1 MSRFPQE
8 FWNVAT
14 RALVRLATDVGQ
26 WGPAHSWR
34 STSTEGCWMR
44 VKVISLCWPVKFFHT
59 TLRKI
64 ISSWTSLWARRHFE
78 VQGPNCYHKVRRTQK
93 FVWCSIKTSFFFM
106 HTMRDSKHIDKYML
120 ATYISA
126 NHWYTEIVGSMFQF
140 YVECFKLILC
150 FLAWS
155 TWFCHHKHGW
165 KNLVKN
171 IQWFHDN
178 KSWAVYPSCHPTTI
192 PAICWHWTQLIF
204 S

>member
-59 TLRKI
+59 KLRKI

-93 FVWCSIKTSFFFM
+93 FVWCSIKTSFFFYAYHERQQTHWQM
-106 HTMRDSKHIDKYML
+106 HVGYVHFCKPLI
-120 ATYISA
+120 
-126 NHWYTEIVGSMFQF
+126 HWNSRFNVSILCWMFQINF
-140 YVECFKLILC
+140 MFFGLKYLVL
-150 FLAWS
+150 S
-155 TWFCHHKHGW
+155 PQTW
-165 KNLVKN
+165 LE
-171 IQWFHDN
+171 
-178 KSWAVYPSCHPTTI
+178 KSC
-192 PAICWHWTQLIF
+192 
-204 S
+204 